1 MQEINY
7 NEIIENDFE
16 EPIYKHLSQQ
26 ILYFLNINNGCSFWD
41 IIHYVGGSERRVV
54 RLLDQMEK
62 LSMIHI
68 ENDRFSV
75 NNGHKFFN
83 ICSTCHGKMVD
94 TKNFD
99 KKITAKFIDIYS
111 KKPAPTFIF
120 DQRPVTY
127 ETTINRVMYMINRMD
142 IVGKDV
148 VMLGD
153 DDLTGIALGLF
164 GFSKSIVVLDIDK
177 RIVDYTNLIAKQ
189 FDLNIKA
196 ILFDATKDIPRELK
210 NRFDTLLF
218 DPTPEPIPFGIF
230 LNTAIELCKP
240 SSTIY
245 TSIYS
250 TAMEFNY
257 EMQKV
262 IEKRNLHITDMLPH
276 WTDYK
281 NIDNLYRQ
289 SDLKLF
295 EKYKI
300 KLDDGI
306 CFTETFIRMIKTQ
319 KTKTVKMQINQS
331 DLLGKATKRVLKD
344 SKEDVEIK
352 NNKYLDSCLEKLRR
366 NINDKNVRLTNY
378 RKM

>member
-26 ILYFLNINNGCSFWD
+26 ILSFLNINNGCSFWD
-41 IIHYVGGSERRVV
+41 IIHYVGGSERRVI

-62 LSMIHI
+62 LNLIHI
-68 ENDRFSV
+68 KNDKFSI
-75 NNGHKFFN
+75 NNGHKIFN

-94 TKNFD
+94 AKTFD
-99 KKITAKFIDIYS
+99 KEITTKFVDIYS

-120 DQRPVTY
+120 DQRPITY
-127 ETTINRVMYMINRMD
+127 ETTINRVMYMTNRMD

-148 VMLGD
+148 VILGD

-164 GFSKSIVVLDIDK
+164 GFAKSVVVLDIDK
-177 RIVDYTNLIAKQ
+177 RIVKYTNLVAKKYN
-189 FDLNIKA
+189 LNIKA
-196 ILFDATKDIPRELK
+196 MLFDATKDVPKELK
-210 NRFDTLLF
+210 NRFDTLLV

-230 LNTAIELCKP
+230 LNAAIKLCKF

-250 TAMEFNY
+250 SAMEFNY

-262 IEKRNLHITDMLPH
+262 IEKRHLHITDMLPH

-281 NIDNLYRQ
+281 SIYNLYRQ
-289 SDLKLF
+289 SDLEIF

-300 KLDDGI
+300 PLNDGI
-306 CFTETFIRMIKTQ
+306 CFTETFIRMIKTP
-319 KTKTVKMQINQS
+319 KTRIIKMHINQS
-331 DLLGKATKRVLKD
+331 DLLGKATKRVLKN
-344 SKEDVEIK
+344 SKDDVEIK
-352 NNKYLDSCLEKLRR
+352 DNEYLDSCLEELRR
-366 NINDKNVRLTNY
+366 NVND
-378 RKM
+378 

>member
-1 MQEINY
+1 MREINY

-16 EPIYKHLSQQ
+16 KPIYELLSQQ
-26 ILYFLNINNGCSFWD
+26 ILSFLNINNGCSFWD
-41 IIHYVGGSERRVV
+41 IIHYVGGSERRVL
-54 RLLDQMEK
+54 RLLNQMEK
-62 LSMIHI
+62 INLINI
-68 ENDRFSV
+68 ENDKFSI

-83 ICSTCHGKMVD
+83 ICTHCHGKMVD
-94 TKNFD
+94 TENFD
-99 KKITAKFIDIYS
+99 KEIMTKFVDIYS

-120 DQRPVTY
+120 DQRPITY
-127 ETTINRVMYMINRMD
+127 ETTINRVMYMTNRMD

-164 GFSKSIVVLDIDK
+164 GVAKSVVVLDIDK
-177 RIVDYTNLIAKQ
+177 RIVEYTNEVAKK
-189 FDLNIKA
+189 FNLNIEA
-196 ILFDATKDIPRELK
+196 IVFDASKDIPKELK
-210 NRFDTLLF
+210 NRFDTLLV

-230 LNTAIELCKP
+230 LNTAIKLCR
-240 SSTIY
+240 SSATIY

-250 TAMEFNY
+250 SAMDFNY

-262 IEKRNLHITDMLPH
+262 IEKRYLHITDMLPN

-281 NIDNLYRQ
+281 SIYNLYRQ

-300 KLDDGI
+300 QINDGI
-306 CFTETFIRMIKTQ
+306 CFTETFIRMIKTP
-319 KTKTVKMQINQS
+319 KTRIVKMQINQS

-344 SKEDVEIK
+344 SKDDVEIK
-352 NNKYLDSCLEKLRR
+352 DDKYLDSCLEELRR
-366 NINDKNVRLTNY
+366 NIND
-378 RKM
+378 